1 MQFQP
6 AQRKRAKLRLG
17 IAGPSGS
24 GKTYSALSIASGLA
38 LWNKI
43 AVIDIENGSAE
54 LYAHLGSYSVL
65 TLTAP
70 YDPDKYIAAIHLAE
84 QSGFEVIIIDSL
96 SHAWNGEGG
105 ILDQQGKAADS
116 KYRGNSWAAWREFT
130 PKHNALVEAML
141 KSPCHII
148 GTLRSKTEY
157 AQVTENGKT
166 IVKKLGLA
174 PIQRDGMEYE
184 FTVFLDLS
192 TEHIASASKDRTS
205 LFDGQYFRPDK
216 STGHNLLAWLN
227 NEATSS
233 AATPADPAPITV
245 AEPKSATQPT
255 MRGKAYQI
263 LNSEPKRKA
272 DGTVV
277 ARVTLISPEGRLVAW
292 CANAAVLDL
301 AWGTTIHA
309 NLIQQ
314 NNSYIVDSYS
324 VAEGGEA
331 A

>member
-38 LWNKI
+38 PWNKI
-43 AVIDIENGSAE
+43 AVIDTENGSAE

-130 PKHNALVEAML
+130 PKHNALVESML

-157 AQVTENGKT
+157 TQVTENGKT

-216 STGHNLLAWLN
+216 STGHKLLAWLN
-227 NEATSS
+227 TDSSS
-233 AATPADPAPITV
+233 ASAPSPEPAPITV
-245 AEPKSATQPT
+245 VEPKPVTQPILK
-255 MRGKAYQI
+255 GKPYQI
-263 LNSEPKRKA
+263 LNSEAKRKA
-272 DGTVV
+272 NGTVV

-292 CANAAVLDL
+292 CADVAILDL

-314 NNSYIVDSYS
+314 NNSYIVESYS
-324 VAEGGEA
+324 IAVGGEA